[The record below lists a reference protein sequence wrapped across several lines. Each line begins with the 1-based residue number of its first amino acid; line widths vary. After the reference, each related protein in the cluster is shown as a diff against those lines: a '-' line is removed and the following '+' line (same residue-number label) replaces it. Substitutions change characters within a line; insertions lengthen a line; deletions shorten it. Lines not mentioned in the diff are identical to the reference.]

1 MEVQNTYFRELANIS
16 KIITRIL
23 NSESLNSIKKALSRA
38 YTRQD
43 VSNLQNYQ
51 KIISQQEEEEK
62 NKLKENIRERLC

>member
-23 NSESLNSIKKALSRA
+23 NSESLNSIKKVLSRA

-43 VSNLQNYQ
+43 VSNLQNYP

-62 NKLKENIRERLC
+62 NKLKENIREKLC

>member
-23 NSESLNSIKKALSRA
+23 NSESLNSIKKVLSRA

-62 NKLKENIRERLC
+62 NKLKENIREKLC